1 VILPPLP
8 YQITGSDFLVNHP
21 ARRAA
26 LFDEPGVGKTAQTIF
41 AMDKARVRRAVIVA
55 PAGVHKAGVWQGEFK
70 KFASQPRRIIKHRD
84 VNDLK
89 LWLSGRADVL
99 LMSYEAATKYA
110 PKMKGDLIDAVVYDE
125 CVSGDAVLETADG
138 PLTAEALWR
147 ASTFPKLL
155 SYSFA
160 NKTVEAKALL
170 RVIRKPAPPS
180 VTLTWANGEL
190 TCAEN
195 HRLWTD
201 AGWVPARDIRRGDR
215 VQVLRGGTPP
225 DHRPGSP
232 EGVLHEAVQRPVAGD
247 VRSRLAASVCHGDAP
262 GASGAEKSDARA
274 TSQNVGGAGSALSR
288 PSRTAEGQRQEEGA
302 DVPVPRGQRPV
313 DEAADRLGGSN
324 RTAHGI
330 RHFVG
335 RRGTAEIRVAADALQ
350 GRLGGP
356 EPDAGGRSGRGVA
369 SHTQMEVPGPAQDRG
384 AELPWLDSV
393 EVLERRSHDGP
404 RSGREEDRWV
414 YDFEVEDNHNYFAN
428 GVLSHNCHFLKTPD
442 SARTL
447 AAFGKDAK
455 GEHGLARW
463 GVYNWFLSGTP
474 APNEVFDIWTWL
486 RYVGGTPLNMAP
498 FKARYFKTR
507 PTTYGETAEIRKE
520 ALAEL
525 QMAISAYSIRRT
537 AKGVGLDLPPI
548 WYTTV
553 SLDGDTREIA
563 ALLRQYPNLEPMIV
577 TALEQ
582 GGLSK
587 LDAPHI
593 ATLRRLIAEAKA
605 PAYVELLDH
614 ELRNGLDKVVIM
626 GLHTRALSLICDELA
641 KRGHVGIRVDGTVT
655 SDKKRTAGVKA
666 FQEDPEVRFAAC
678 NMMAAGVGL
687 TMTAGAAL
695 DLFEEAWTPAT
706 NAQAIKRVHRYG
718 QTRKVRARFISLA
731 NSLDQH
737 VSETNA
743 RKTAQITQLEEGIA
757 A

>member
-99 LMSYEAATKYA
+99 LMSYEAMTKYG
-110 PKMKGDLIDAVVYDE
+110 PKMKGDLIDAVV
-125 CVSGDAVLETADG
+125 
-138 PLTAEALWR
+138 
-147 ASTFPKLL
+147 F
-155 SYSFA
+155 
-160 NKTVEAKALL
+160 
-170 RVIRKPAPPS
+170 
-180 VTLTWANGEL
+180 
-190 TCAEN
+190 
-195 HRLWTD
+195 
-201 AGWVPARDIRRGDR
+201 
-215 VQVLRGGTPP
+215 
-225 DHRPGSP
+225 
-232 EGVLHEAVQRPVAGD
+232 
-247 VRSRLAASVCHGDAP
+247 
-262 GASGAEKSDARA
+262 
-274 TSQNVGGAGSALSR
+274 
-288 PSRTAEGQRQEEGA
+288 
-302 DVPVPRGQRPV
+302 
-313 DEAADRLGGSN
+313 DEA
-324 RTAHGI
+324 H
-330 RHFVG
+330 
-335 RRGTAEIRVAADALQ
+335 
-350 GRLGGP
+350 
-356 EPDAGGRSGRGVA
+356 
-369 SHTQMEVPGPAQDRG
+369 
-384 AELPWLDSV
+384 
-393 EVLERRSHDGP
+393 
-404 RSGREEDRWV
+404 
-414 YDFEVEDNHNYFAN
+414 Y
-428 GVLSHNCHFLKTPD
+428 LKGPD

-447 AAFGKDAK
+447 AAYGRDAK
-455 GEHGLARW
+455 GETGLARW